1 MAENDFE
8 GSDGGPLPP
17 RMTFRPS
24 PVLGAAAL
32 MRGHSIQGGKVYDNL
47 GGLWH
52 EFATHAEAV
61 AAVEAFKRGIE
72 VGKEMGGEEARK
84 AIRDAL
90 GVVSPRRNY

>member
-1 MAENDFE
+1 MKL
-8 GSDGGPLPP
+8 LPAP
-17 RMTFRPS
+17 N
-24 PVLGAAAL
+24 GAVYTMAL

-72 VGKEMGGEEARK
+72 IGKEIGADEARK
-84 AIRDAL
+84 SIRDAL
-90 GVVSPRRNY
+90 GVHSPHRNY

>member
-1 MAENDFE
+1 MGANDFE
-8 GSDGGPLPP
+8 GDDGGPLPP
-17 RMTFRPS
+17 RRSFRPS

-32 MRGHSIQGGKVYDNL
+32 MRGHSIQGCKVYDNL

-61 AAVEAFKRGIE
+61 AAVEAFKRGVE
-72 VGKEMGGEEARK
+72 VGKEIGADEARK

-90 GVVSPRRNY
+90 GVASSHRNY

>member
-1 MAENDFE
+1 MADHDIE

-17 RMTFRPS
+17 RKSFRPS

-32 MRGHSIQGGKVYDNL
+32 MRGHSIQGGKVYDNR

-72 VGKEMGGEEARK
+72 IGKEIGADEARK
-84 AIRDAL
+84 SIRDAL
-90 GVVSPRRNY
+90 GVPSPHRNY